1 MEPNIKLKSGTF
13 TSNADLP
20 NAAKISRDKE
30 QQTAKIN
37 KQKENSSILKSFNLK
52 QNARAVSRQ
61 QNDEKIR
68 LQEEGFAEDREKQR
82 IKNNSMRQA
91 FNSKGEPILNFWNK
105 YDENN
110 QDNKPKSKSDIFMEN
125 YLKQPTARNLYYN
138 NKGSKV
144 FF

>member
-1 MEPNIKLKSGTF
+1 MKANIGGASMEWKANLP
-13 TSNADLP
+13 TSSQIA
-20 NAAKISRDKE
+20 
-30 QQTAKIN
+30 
-37 KQKENSSILKSFNLK
+37 
-52 QNARAVSRQ
+52 RQ

-125 YLKQPTARNLYYN
+125 YLAQPTARNLYYN
-138 NKGSKV
+138 TKGQSSNAQKRLNKFLK
-144 FF
+144 